1 MPPRKTPDRRQGK
14 AGTTRDLQVI
24 PGNRPA
30 APDMPAGLGKPTQA
44 RWDAFWST
52 DLSRA
57 IVSSD
62 HPVIERLFIYYDEW
76 ERAMRGYRK
85 ERVVVGST
93 GQPTMSPLFKVAQS
107 LEAQI
112 EALERQLGIGA
123 KNRAD
128 LGIATGNAALTIAE
142 LNRMTEE
149 SDDDSDE
156 TILAEWQEA
165 N

>member
-1 MPPRKTPDRRQGK
+1 
-14 AGTTRDLQVI
+14 
-24 PGNRPA
+24 
-30 APDMPAGLGKPTQA
+30 
-44 RWDAFWST
+44 
-52 DLSRA
+52 
-57 IVSSD
+57 
-62 HPVIERLFIYYDEW
+62 
-76 ERAMRGYRK
+76 MRGYRK